1 MLYANSRIG
10 EAAVAEKRLGRCEPG
25 DPDLAMRK
33 ACSSLAERCLN
44 MADEG
49 VRFLPRLPAA
59 VPAGRS
65 RPPSGLFF
73 MAVRSAGAG
82 AVPSDPTQR

>member
-1 MLYANSRIG
+1 MGDPLLPSFTSRGG
-10 EAAVAEKRLGRCEPG
+10 EAEAR
-25 DPDLAMRK
+25 
-33 ACSSLAERCLN
+33 SSLAERCLY

-73 MAVRSAGAG
+73 MSVRSAGAG